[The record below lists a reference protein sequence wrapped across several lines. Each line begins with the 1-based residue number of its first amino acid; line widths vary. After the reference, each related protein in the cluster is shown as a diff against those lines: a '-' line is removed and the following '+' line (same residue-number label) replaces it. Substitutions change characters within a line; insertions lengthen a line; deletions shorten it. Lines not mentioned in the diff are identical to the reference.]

1 MTDPTILA
9 GLAEIAQEVA
19 GVEPEKVVPEAAFL
33 DDLDLDSLTMVEVV
47 VAAEQKFD
55 VRIPDD
61 DVAGL
66 VTVGDAVDYI
76 EKARTAA
83 GRSA

>member
-1 MTDPTILA
+1 MNDTDVLA
-9 GLAEIAQEVA
+9 GLGEIIHEIAGLPASQ
-19 GVEPEKVVPEAAFL
+19 VVPDASFT

-47 VAAEQKFD
+47 VACEERFG

-66 VTVGDAVDYI
+66 VTVGDAVAYV
-76 EKARTAA
+76 RRA
-83 GRSA
+83 GVPA